1 MSVNNEFNLGVS
13 EKISDSI
20 SNSSIGLNSQ
30 VSALDSGSVNKPLF
44 DAETLAANVIEKK
57 KEDKKQAEKKD
68 IEKKNTN
75 TSMSEKNKNQD
86 SGTISSIIESLTS
99 FFSSGNNDKERL
111 AQLKQQAKQQDSK
124 LQILDGSI
132 DVAQFE
138 AITNSTVPHS
148 DILKAKARTKENQA
162 IDDKTRLD
170 VNHQNVNDDIQN
182 LKSKGVK
189 L

>member
-99 FFSSGNNDKERL
+99 FLAVEIMIKNAWLNLSSRLNNR
-111 AQLKQQAKQQDSK
+111 
-124 LQILDGSI
+124 
-132 DVAQFE
+132 
-138 AITNSTVPHS
+138 
-148 DILKAKARTKENQA
+148 
-162 IDDKTRLD
+162 
-170 VNHQNVNDDIQN
+170 IQN
-182 LKSKGVK
+182 CRFWMAVLMLLNLKRLPIQLFPILIS
-189 L
+189 